1 MSRIRNE
8 KEVSYAK
15 KDFALGFKASA
26 CVLSGVLL
34 IMLFIIWILL

>member
-1 MSRIRNE
+1 MSRKREENE
-8 KEVSYAK
+8 WTEAK
-15 KDFALGFKASA
+15 RDFAAGFKASA